1 MQSVRRKCVAGGLAV
16 ALGGAAGLGLPAPAL
31 AAPGDASA
39 RGVVVEL
46 SAEVAGTVVIGAG
59 ATIGEATAPP
69 GGGTDSATLLAV
81 DLAGAVGATAG
92 GTVDEVTAT
101 RAVDGSSASAAITGL
116 SLELLGIDVL
126 DATAITATVDCPVVG
141 DQSAETTLTGLELF
155 GAAVA
160 LTANGPAVT
169 GSAAVVVPG
178 MVGAEL
184 EASLTR
190 VEEVTDD
197 GAAAVA
203 VLAELT
209 LTGEVAGEPVVIP
222 VGTVILAEA
231 TCERPQGAPTSSGIT
246 PDEGPQSGGQ
256 AVTITGSGFIPD
268 GTEVTFDGVAATDVE
283 VAGDGMSLTAV
294 TPAGAVGPAE
304 VVVTTFAGAAE
315 PLDYTYLADGSDT
328 EVDDLSPTSGPTT
341 GGTTVTITGTGFTGA
356 TGVTFGGVA
365 GTGFAVNDAGTTI
378 TVVTPPN
385 PAGQVPVELVFPAG
399 TVAAGSFRYLGPAVD
414 SIDPDQGPA
423 AGGTLV
429 TLSGSGFVAGQTS
442 VVICDVT
449 IPPDQVEVSGD
460 GSSLTF
466 VTPGCAPGTSGVVV
480 VTPDGASAPV
490 GFEFLGES
498 LAATGGSLTGLL
510 AAGAGLLA
518 TGAVLLLVT
527 WRVGRRAALG

>member
-1 MQSVRRKCVAGGLAV
+1 VAGALAV

-31 AAPGDASA
+31 AAPGDAGA

-46 SAEVAGTVVIGAG
+46 AAEVADTVVIGAD

-69 GGGTDSATLLAV
+69 AGGTDSATLLAV

-101 RAVDGSSASAAITGL
+101 RAVDGSSAAATITGL
-116 SLELLGIDVL
+116 SLGLLGVDVL

-141 DQSAETTLTGLELF
+141 DQSAATTLTGLELF

-178 MVGAEL
+178 LLGAEL
-184 EASLTR
+184 QASLTR

-209 LTGEVAGEPVVIP
+209 LTGELAGEPVEIP

-231 TCERPQGAPTSSGIT
+231 TCERPQGAPTASGIT

-256 AVTITGSGFIPD
+256 TVTITGSGFIPG
-268 GTEVTFDGVAATDVE
+268 GTEVTFDGVAATEVE

-294 TPAGAVGPAE
+294 TPAGVVGPAA
-304 VVVTTFAGAAE
+304 VVVTTFAGAAA
-315 PLDYTYLADGSDT
+315 PLAYTYLADGSDA

-365 GTGFAVNDAGTTI
+365 GTGFSVDDAGTTI
-378 TVVTPPN
+378 TVATPPN
-385 PAGQVPVELVFPAG
+385 PAGPVPVELVFPGG
-399 TVAAGSFRYLGPAVD
+399 TVAAGSFRYVGPAVG

-429 TLSGSGFVAGQTS
+429 TVTGTGFVAGQTS
-442 VVICDVT
+442 VVICDVV
-449 IPPDQVEVSGD
+449 IPPEQVEVSAD
-460 GSSLTF
+460 GTSLSF
-466 VTPGCAPGTSGVVV
+466 VTPACAPGTSAVVV
-480 VTPDGASAPV
+480 VMPDGASAPV
-490 GFEFLGES
+490 RFEFLGER
-498 LAATGGSLTGLL
+498 LAATGDPLTGLL
-510 AAGAGLLA
+510 VAGAGLLA
-518 TGAVLLLVT
+518 TGAALLLVT
-527 WRVGRRAALG
+527 WRVGRRAGLG